1 MAKTALV
8 IVDMQNV
15 FHQMVTAAIP
25 RIQELHSFFTAE
37 SLPVLFTQ
45 HGHTT
50 EELTPPF
57 KNQLV
62 RRWGPDGS
70 IHKGSKDWELIPTIK
85 KFVEDSPVVAK
96 NTYDAFINTD
106 LDDILRE
113 RGVGRVVVCGVMT
126 DCCCDTTARSAFNR
140 GYETWLISDAC
151 GSANK
156 RQHEMGL
163 TGFDFMCDGVMTT
176 ANAISKLEKGV

>member
-1 MAKTALV
+1 MAKTALL

-15 FHQMVTAAIP
+15 FHPMVTAAIP
-25 RIQELHSFFTAE
+25 RIQELHSFFTAK

-45 HGHTT
+45 HGHTI

-70 IHKGSKDWELIPTIK
+70 IHKGSKDWELIPTVK
-85 KFVEDSPVVAK
+85 KLVKDSPIVAK
-96 NTYDAFINTD
+96 NTYDAFIKTD
-106 LDDILRE
+106 LDDLLRE
-113 RGVGRVVVCGVMT
+113 QGVERVVVCGVMT

-156 RQHEMGL
+156 KQHEAGL
-163 TGFDFMCDGVMTT
+163 TGFDFMCAGVMTT
-176 ANAISKLEKGV
+176 AKAISKLEKDV